1 LNTNDVA
8 ILTVLIFGAALLYS
22 SVGHA
27 GASGYLAAM
36 ALVGVVPAMM
46 KPTALSLNILVA
58 TIATVKFYRAGCFS
72 WVVFWPFAVTSVPLA
87 FVGGAVKLPSAVYKI
102 IVGAIL
108 IYAAWRLLR
117 LRPAAP
123 AGSAKPLPLWG
134 GLLSGAVIG
143 LVSGLTGVGGGIFL
157 SPLLLVAG
165 WAETRQASG
174 VSAAFI
180 LVNSMSGLAGHLSSL
195 ASISPWAA
203 PWAVAAAVGGWIGAE
218 YGSRRLGNQTIRL
231 LLAVVLVVAGLKM
244 MFV

>member
-1 LNTNDVA
+1 MNTNDIA
-8 ILTVLIFGAALLYS
+8 ILTVLIFGAALLHSY
-22 SVGHA
+22 VGHA

-58 TIATVKFYRAGCFS
+58 TIATVKFYRDGCFS
-72 WVVFWPFAVTSVPLA
+72 WAVFWPLAVTSVPLA
-87 FVGGAVKLPSAVYKI
+87 FIGGAVKLPSAVYKI

-108 IYAAWRLLR
+108 IYAAWRLLW

-123 AGSAKPLPLWG
+123 AGNAKPLPFWG

-143 LVSGLTGVGGGIFL
+143 FVSGLTGVGGGIFL

-180 LVNSMSGLAGHLSSL
+180 LVNSMSGLAGHLSSV

-231 LLAVVLVVAGLKM
+231 LLAVVLVIAGLKM
-244 MFV
+244 MLV